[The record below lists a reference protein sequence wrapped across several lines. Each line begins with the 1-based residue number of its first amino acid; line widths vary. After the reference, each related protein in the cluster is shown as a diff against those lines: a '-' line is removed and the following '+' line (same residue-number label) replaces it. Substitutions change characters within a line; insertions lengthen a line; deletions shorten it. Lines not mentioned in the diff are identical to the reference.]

1 MFVHVRLWC
10 EGMRVH
16 LQLEESHEPYTV
28 LDIENPLDYWSYDQ
42 KQPLGQIMSQVIRR
56 RERDVTPR
64 EKIHCTFLRVPVK
77 DESLS
82 IFDTPKKN
90 LGVDESKNTIIWR
103 RKGEQKLTLSKRTT
117 GQSKHHHRDGRIPL
131 KSKMRQHSH
140 LLNRK

>member
-16 LQLEESHEPYTV
+16 LQLVESHDMILRNLERLQYAF
-28 LDIENPLDYWSYDQ
+28 WFGDQ
-42 KQPLGQIMSQVIRR
+42 KQHVEQILFNAKRLEREDTPVQHIRR
-56 RERDVTPR
+56 ISPM
-64 EKIHCTFLRVPVK
+64 VPVK

-90 LGVDESKNTIIWR
+90 LGVDESKNTITWR

-131 KSKMRQHSH
+131 KSKMRHHSH